1 MAKKNFDYK
10 VTINF
15 TTSSHNTRE
24 YQTTD
29 MIKKSVLMM
38 LEHYFRETKKP
49 GCMKIERNYSLAK
62 WRKDR
67 SKLRG
72 SKKNKS

>member
-15 TTSSHNTRE
+15 TTSAHNTRE

-38 LEHYFRETKKP
+38 LEHYFKETKKP
-49 GCMKIERNYSLAK
+49 GCM
-62 WRKDR
+62 
-67 SKLRG
+67 
-72 SKKNKS
+72 

>member
-10 VTINF
+10 VTINL
-15 TTSSHNTRE
+15 TTSAHNVPE
-24 YQTTD
+24 YQTD
-29 MIKKSVLMM
+29 SMIKKSVLEI
-38 LEHYFRETKKP
+38 LKDHLQNTKKSTTF
-49 GCMKIERNYSLAK
+49 KIERNYSLAK